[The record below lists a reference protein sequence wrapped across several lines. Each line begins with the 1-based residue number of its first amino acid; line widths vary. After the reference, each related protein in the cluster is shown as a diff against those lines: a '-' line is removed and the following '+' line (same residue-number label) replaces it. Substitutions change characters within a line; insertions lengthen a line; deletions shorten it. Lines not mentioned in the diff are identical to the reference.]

1 VALALIGTIVTF
13 DDAERVLEDGA
24 VYVDGS
30 TIVDVRRAA
39 DPAPTGLASAPRI
52 RTEGFVYPGLVDL
65 HNHLAYNVRSL
76 WFAPRP
82 EPYTTRNQWPNAS
95 TYSAE
100 ITQPAKLLARV
111 AAKAVLKFA
120 EVKAVVGGTTAIQG
134 SPGLSRPYE
143 GWLVRNIDNETFG
156 TKVDR
161 VRQSVINLGPDD
173 LAPYA
178 DAMREGNA
186 FVYHLA
192 EGTDPG
198 LLDEFVDADS
208 AGCLQDRLVA
218 IHATALG
225 ATQFSRW
232 ADDGHAG
239 AIVWSPFSNLWLYRA
254 TTDVVRAREEGILV
268 CLGADWGPSG
278 SKNVLGELKVADLW
292 NRTKLGGAF
301 SDVELCRMATSNAG
315 DALGRAWGERIG
327 RIGPDL
333 VADLVA
339 TVPGDDDPY
348 RSLIQSTERHVRLVV
363 VGGRPAFGNDE
374 LMEVAGVSSREPIT
388 VAGVRRSIAMVD
400 DAIPDADMTWQQV
413 LEDLE
418 SARSDPARAF
428 ERSLATPRGE
438 RPLELELDMPEGS
451 GARDLAAPRDA
462 GAVVVPPIDS
472 IFHDAAFLR
481 SLGPDRAPILG
492 GLLEGL
498 DAYY

>member
-13 DDAERVLEDGA
+13 DDAERVLDDGA

-30 TIVDVRRAA
+30 TIVDVRRAT
-39 DPAPTGLASAPRI
+39 DPPPTGLASAPRI
-52 RTEGFVYPGLVDL
+52 RTEGFVFPGLVDL
-65 HNHLAYNVRSL
+65 HNHLGYNVRSL
-76 WFAPRP
+76 WFAPRA
-82 EPYTTRNQWPNAS
+82 EPYVSRNQWPNAA

-100 ITQPAKLLARV
+100 ITQPAKLLAKV

-120 EVKAVVGGTTAIQG
+120 EVKAIVGGTTAIQG
-134 SPGLSRPYE
+134 APGLSRPYE
-143 GWLVRNIDNETFG
+143 GWLVRNVDNETFG
-156 TKVDR
+156 TGADK

-178 DAMREGNA
+178 TAMRDGSA

-198 LLDEFVDADS
+198 LLDEFVDVET
-208 AGCLQDRLVA
+208 AGGLQDRLVA

-225 ATQFSRW
+225 DPEFSRW
-232 ADDGHAG
+232 AEDGQAG

-254 TTDVVRAREEGILV
+254 TTDVVRASEAGILV

-292 NRTKLGGAF
+292 NRTQLGGAF
-301 SDVELCRMATSNAG
+301 SDVELCRMVTSNAG

-327 RIGPDL
+327 RIRADL

-339 TVPGDDDPY
+339 TVPRGDDPY
-348 RSLIQSTERHVRLVV
+348 RSLIESTERHVRLVT
-363 VGGRPAFGNDE
+363 VGGRPAFGNDD
-374 LMEVAGVSSREPIT
+374 LMEEAGVTSREPIT

-418 SARSDPARAF
+418 SARSDPARAL

-438 RPLELELDMPEGS
+438 RPLELELDMPEGA
-451 GARDLAAPRDA
+451 GARDLGGPRDA
-462 GAVVVPPIDS
+462 AAVVVPPIDS

-481 SLGPDRAPILG
+481 SLAPDRAPILG

-498 DAYY
+498 GDYY